1 MSENTEYLRKSNRL
15 FFSAIILSILSVI
28 SFSCASVKT
37 PLEDYTYISEAED
50 ITGNPYIFRIKPGNR
65 DFTMTVLGDLHG
77 YDSDT
82 LVNDYQAWNSYLKIT
97 KKVFDDNFENTRF
110 ALDRAAGSEADF
122 IVIPGDLTV
131 NGDKASHI
139 LLAEI
144 LLDFEKSGIQA
155 YVVPGNHDVKNSKGL
170 QFLKNKP
177 RHAKNISAKDF
188 SEIYGEFGYREAFSR
203 DKTSLS
209 YAVEPLPGLVLLCLD
224 TAQWKRNRGF
234 PFRVTP
240 PDGHI
245 SGDTI
250 KWADNI
256 LYNAEK
262 KGKNVFAVQHHPVD
276 DEFAD
281 YDEAIEFYK
290 KHDIRLIITGHNHRY
305 KIRYADSLPMLI
317 SPNLSSGPDNTL
329 EVEISGSRASS
340 LLNPYNF
347 PD

>member
-1 MSENTEYLRKSNRL
+1 
-15 FFSAIILSILSVI
+15 
-28 SFSCASVKT
+28 
-37 PLEDYTYISEAED
+37 
-50 ITGNPYIFRIKPGNR
+50 
-65 DFTMTVLGDLHG
+65 MTVLSDLHG

-82 LVNDYQAWNSYLKIT
+82 LVNDYPAWNGYLKIT

-110 ALDRAAGSEADF
+110 ALEKAAASDADF

-131 NGDKASHI
+131 NGDKTSHI
-139 LLAEI
+139 LLADI
-144 LLDFEKSGIQA
+144 LLDFEKSGIQV

-177 RHAKNISAKDF
+177 RHAENISAKEF
-188 SEIYGEFGYREAFSR
+188 SDIYSEFGYSEAYSR

-234 PFRVTP
+234 PFRFTP
-240 PDGHI
+240 PEGHI
-245 SGDTI
+245 SRDTI

-256 LYNAEK
+256 IDNAKK
-262 KGKNVFAVQHHPVD
+262 KGKNVLSIQHHPID
-276 DEFAD
+276 DKFVD
-281 YDEAIEFYK
+281 YDKAMEFYK

-305 KIRYADSLPMLI
+305 KIRYADDLPMLI
-317 SPNLSSGPDNTL
+317 TPNISSGPDNTL
-329 EVEISGSRASS
+329 EVEITGNRALS

-347 PD
+347 PE